1 MGSTRHEK
9 SFVDFDKPYEQN
21 IVGLKGIIYFG
32 IGLLLLIVITFGLMW
47 SLMNVL
53 EDNAKETKSSD
64 NPMAMT
70 DRERI
75 PPEPR
80 LQLAPGFGID
90 SPDGR
95 VNLELNVPQSEF
107 RELKKQW
114 QDEWTN
120 GVKDKQTGTVTVLPI
135 DEAKQIYLQQQN
147 ANAAAV
153 PGAEK
158 LLEDSRLYIN
168 DSSSGRAAT
177 LKRR

>member
-147 ANAAAV
+147 ANAAAA
-153 PGAEK
+153 PEAEK

>member
-21 IVGLKGIIYFG
+21 MVGLKGIIYFG

-47 SLMNVL
+47 VFDERPQGSMRR
-53 EDNAKETKSSD
+53 ETKSSD

-90 SPDGR
+90 SPNGTG
-95 VNLELNVPQSEF
+95 QS
-107 RELKKQW
+107 R
-114 QDEWTN
+114 T
-120 GVKDKQTGTVTVLPI
+120 
-135 DEAKQIYLQQQN
+135 
-147 ANAAAV
+147 
-153 PGAEK
+153 
-158 LLEDSRLYIN
+158 
-168 DSSSGRAAT
+168 
-177 LKRR
+177 